1 MIPAVVVRLAA
12 GALVGRRLRSL
23 LTLAAMSIGVA
34 AVVALT
40 GLGEGA
46 RRYVTGEFAT
56 LGTNLLVILP
66 GRSETVGGP
75 PPLLGETPRDL
86 TLEDAL
92 ALRRLPG
99 VRQVAPVTLGSAP
112 VNWGARER
120 ESVIVGT
127 TAEFQSMR
135 RIVLAG
141 GRFLPAGNPRRA
153 DPVCVIGPKIREG
166 LFGAR
171 PALGQWVRIG
181 DRRFEVIG
189 VLASRGRSF
198 GFDLD
203 DLVLAPVATVQSLF
217 NTHTLFRVLAE
228 AHSRDEVNRAAD
240 EIRAAIKKRHENE
253 EDVTVIAQDALL
265 ATFDRILRALTLTL
279 GGIAAIS
286 LGVAGILIMNVMLV
300 AVTERTEEIGLLKA
314 VGGSRRDILT
324 LFLAE
329 ATALALAGGALGL
342 AAGRFLAW
350 GARQLYPALPIQP
363 PGWAVAAALAV
374 AAATGL
380 IFGILP
386 ARRAARLDPVGALA
400 RR

>member
-1 MIPAVVVRLAA
+1 MIPADVARFAA
-12 GALVGRRLRSL
+12 GALVGHRLRSA
-23 LTLAAMSIGVA
+23 LTLAAMAIGVA

-46 RRYVTGEFAT
+46 RRYVMSEFSA

-92 ALRRLPG
+92 ALRRLPT
-99 VRQVAPVTLGSAP
+99 VHQVGPVTLGSAP
-112 VNWGARER
+112 VDWGGRER
-120 ESVIVGT
+120 ESVVVGT

-135 RIVLAG
+135 RIELAG
-141 GRFLPAGNPRRA
+141 GRFLPAGDPRRA

-166 LFGAR
+166 LFGAL

-181 DRRFEVIG
+181 DRRFQVIG

-203 DLVLAPVATVQSLF
+203 DLVLVPVATAQAMF
-217 NTHTLFRVLAE
+217 NTHTLFRVLV
-228 AHSRDEVNRAAD
+228 EVRGREVVHRAAE
-240 EIRAAIKKRHENE
+240 EIRATIKKRHENE
-253 EDVTVIAQDALL
+253 DDVTVIAQDALL
-265 ATFDRILRALTLTL
+265 ATFDRVLRALTLTL

-300 AVTERTEEIGLLKA
+300 AVTERTAEIGLLKA
-314 VGGSRRDILT
+314 MGGSQRDILT

-329 ATALALAGGALGL
+329 AATLALAGGVIGL
-342 AAGRFLAW
+342 AIGRFLAW
-350 GARQLYPALPIQP
+350 AARQLYPALPVAP
-363 PGWAVAAALAV
+363 PGWAIAAALGV

-380 IFGILP
+380 IFGLLP